1 MPAHHAN
8 FSDALLLPLA
18 QTGTDGIGAQIGDI
32 AHGLSAP
39 QALGSE
45 AHLVAG
51 VGLVA
56 GLVLWLFGSR
66 VLRPMFALL
75 GAAVGAF
82 LGLVLVPLSGL
93 GPIETGWDVAPSV
106 SPEQIGL
113 LGGAVLGVVLAFTL
127 YRAVMALGSG
137 FVFAGVGLLA
147 GLIYIQRMPDAS
159 ADAPQP
165 QSQVAGLDSG
175 ALDSIDTSA
184 LKEASDWL
192 SAHDE
197 GASERST
204 FDDEGRL
211 DVGAARAKFA
221 SAAERS
227 RVFID
232 KVGDST
238 RSEWETLSPRQRVV
252 MLGAALVGLATGLL
266 FGMTMPTRSAALM
279 TAMAGSGVAIGCG
292 LMLAESYDVPRDWL
306 LNQRPSTWAI
316 LWGVAAAVGLT
327 FQMTVA
333 RKSRHH
339 HHDDDEDD
347 DD

>member
-1 MPAHHAN
+1 M
-8 FSDALLLPLA
+8 PLA
-18 QTGTDGIGAQIGDI
+18 QVGADLGGQIGDL
-32 AHGLSAP
+32 AAGLSAP

-66 VLRPMFALL
+66 VLRSMFALL

-82 LGLVLVPLSGL
+82 LGLVLLPLSGL
-93 GPIETGWDVAPSV
+93 GPVETGWEVVPSV
-106 SPEQIGL
+106 SPEQLGL

-147 GLIYIQRMPDAS
+147 GLIYIQRMPEAG
-159 ADAPQP
+159 ADAPIP
-165 QSQVAGLDSG
+165 ESHAGALDAG
-175 ALDSIDTSA
+175 TLDSIDTSA
-184 LKEASDWL
+184 LREAADWL
-192 SAHDE
+192 ATHDDE
-197 GASERST
+197 PDRPT
-204 FDDEGRL
+204 FDESGRL
-211 DVGAARAKFA
+211 DVGAARAQLA

-232 KVGDST
+232 KVGESS
-238 RSEWETLSPRQRVV
+238 RSRWEGLTARQRLV
-252 MLGAALVGLATGLL
+252 MLGGAIVGLATGLL
-266 FGMTMPTRSAALM
+266 FGMTMPSRSAALM
-279 TAMAGSGVAIGCG
+279 TAMAGSGIAMGCG
-292 LMLAESYDVPRDWL
+292 LLLAESYDVPRDWL

-316 LWGVAAAVGLT
+316 MWGVAAAVGLT

-333 RKSRHH
+333 RRGRGG
-339 HHDDDEDD
+339 DD
-347 DD
+347 DDDDDD